1 MRVYLD
7 VCCLNRPFDD
17 QSQERIRLESDAVES
32 IFRLIQKG
40 KCLWI
45 ASDAVL
51 REINANPDEESR
63 NKVRALLRWADE
75 NVALSGAIVKRAGDL
90 IALGFGAMD
99 ALHVAFSES
108 AGCVACLTTDDGLL
122 RLAKRLNQEL
132 EVRVENPVTWL
143 AEAIA
148 K

>member
-17 QSQERIRLESDAVES
+17 QSQERIRLESDAIES

-45 ASDAVL
+45 VSDSVL

-75 NVALSGAIVKRAGDL
+75 SIALSEATSRRAGDL

-108 AGCVACLTTDDGLL
+108 SGCIACLTTDDGLL
-122 RLAKRLNQEL
+122 KLGKRWIHELA
-132 EVRVENPVTWL
+132 VRVENPVTWL
-143 AEAIA
+143 AEVVAR
-148 K
+148 